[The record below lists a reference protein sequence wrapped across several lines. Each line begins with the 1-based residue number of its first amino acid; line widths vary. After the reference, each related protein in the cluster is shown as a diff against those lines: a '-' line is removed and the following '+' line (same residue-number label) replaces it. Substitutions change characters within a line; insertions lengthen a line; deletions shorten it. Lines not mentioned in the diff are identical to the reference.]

1 MKNLRGR
8 IEKLEKRFS
17 RVCEQAKA
25 ESCICGKVLDY
36 HTSDELELIL
46 AERCP
51 VHGLAEPKFI
61 WQISENMPLE
71 LEHRKYCKCPPNA
84 WRAFLEG
91 KRPRPTMDELMDEH
105 NNARIIPKA
114 DSERAFQEEH
124 ARIRCVIA
132 RYEEA
137 LRISR
142 ERG

>member
-8 IEKLEKRFS
+8 IEKLEIRLS

-25 ESCICGKVLDY
+25 ASCICGKVLHY

-51 VHGLAEPKFI
+51 VHGVAKPKFI
-61 WQISENMPLE
+61 WQRPQNMPLA

-91 KRPRPTMDELMDEH
+91 KRSRPAMDELMDED
-105 NNARIIPKA
+105 NARIIPQA
-114 DSERAFQEEH
+114 DSDRAFHEERA
-124 ARIRCVIA
+124 RIERVIA
-132 RYEEA
+132 GHEEA
-137 LRISR
+137 LKISR
-142 ERG
+142 ERW